1 MKTIGHQISLEQQ
14 HSHVKLRIRLP
25 SRERSFTI
33 TATYNNRLAT
43 NATKIQ
49 YYNLVQYSKSEHIL
63 NTKIPRQWAPDCC
76 HITPVTDTILQNW
89 IWHIPNH
96 LLSHSPFFFLSFFFS
111 LLHSHIL
118 SQLFYT
124 SQNIIKSYNT
134 LTHSLTTSWKT
145 YVPSTNYCT
154 SLIILTHYHDSF
166 FLLDT
171 LFFFFHTTSL
181 QKRNKLQ
188 LRNG

>member
-1 MKTIGHQISLEQQ
+1 MSSRLLPYHTSNRYYFA
-14 HSHVKLRIRLP
+14 KLNLTYTKP
-25 SRERSFTI
+25 LTLSF
-33 TATYNNRLAT
+33 
-43 NATKIQ
+43 
-49 YYNLVQYSKSEHIL
+49 S
-63 NTKIPRQWAPDCC
+63 
-76 HITPVTDTILQNW
+76 
-89 IWHIPNH
+89 
-96 LLSHSPFFFLSFFFS
+96 FFFPFFFFS

-171 LFFFFHTTSL
+171 LFFFFIQPHFKKETNFNYEMVRQEPLYSKRKTTTTKNKQIAIHTKIQTAML
-181 QKRNKLQ
+181 KPNLLPKLNK
-188 LRNG
+188 